1 VDKDMPK
8 RPIFSQLFARSP
20 ISPIQD
26 HMSVAVAAAAEM
38 PAFFEAVLSEDW
50 DLVDQIFSKISIMES
65 EADTIKRNIRSN
77 LPRSIFMPVSR
88 SDILELLQYQD
99 RIPNRCQD
107 VAGLCAGRQMK
118 IPAPLGEQMRAFVQS
133 TTATVAFAGKALNE
147 LDELLETGF
156 SGSEVELIE
165 QMISDLNQAEHD
177 TDTHQRD
184 VQRTL
189 FSIEQDVNPV
199 DVMFL
204 YRMIE
209 SLGDIAD
216 YAQSVGNRMLYLIA
230 K

>member
-1 VDKDMPK
+1 MPR

-20 ISPIQD
+20 IAPIQE
-26 HMSVAVAAAAEM
+26 HMSVAVAAAAAI
-38 PAFFEAVLSEDW
+38 PDFIDAVLADDWPRAEEVYGRISE
-50 DLVDQIFSKISIMES
+50 MES
-65 EADTIKRNIRSN
+65 EADAIKRKIRSN

-88 SDILELLQYQD
+88 SDILELLQSQD

-107 VAGLCAGRQMK
+107 IAGLCVGRRMK
-118 IPAPLGEQMRAFVQS
+118 IPDALHDKMRSFVAS
-133 TTATVAFAGKALNE
+133 ATATVAFAGKALNE

-156 SGSEVELIE
+156 SGSEIELIE
-165 QMISDLNQAEHD
+165 QMINDLNQAEHD
-177 TDTHQRD
+177 TDGHQKD
-184 VQRTL
+184 VQKIL
-189 FSIEQDVNPV
+189 FDIEKEVNPV

-216 YAQSVGNRMLYLIA
+216 YSQSVGNRLLSLIA

>member
-1 VDKDMPK
+1 MPK

-26 HMSVAVAAAAEM
+26 HMKVAVTAAAAM
-38 PAFFEAVLSEDW
+38 PEFFDAVLEADW
-50 DLVDQIFSKISIMES
+50 ARAGEISQEISRLES
-65 EADTIKRNIRSN
+65 EADVIKRNIRSN

-88 SDILELLQYQD
+88 SDVLELLQSQD

-107 VAGLCAGRQMK
+107 VAGLCVGRQMK
-118 IPAPLGEQMRAFVQS
+118 IPDALREQMRTFVKS
-133 TTATVAFAGKALNE
+133 TTDTVAFAGKALNE

-165 QMISDLNQAEHD
+165 QMINDLNHAEHD
-177 TDTHQRD
+177 TDNHQRD

-189 FSIEQDVNPV
+189 FSIEKDVNPV

-209 SLGDIAD
+209 SIGDIAD

>member
-1 VDKDMPK
+1 MPK

-20 ISPIQD
+20 IAPIQD
-26 HMSVAVAAAAEM
+26 HMNVAVAAATAM
-38 PAFFEAVLSEDW
+38 PDFFDAVLADDWPRAEEVYGRISE
-50 DLVDQIFSKISIMES
+50 LES
-65 EADTIKRNIRSN
+65 EADVIKRNIRSN

-88 SDILELLQYQD
+88 SDILELLQSQD

-107 VAGLCAGRQMK
+107 VAGLCVGRKMK
-118 IPAPLGEQMRAFVQS
+118 VPDALHDQMRSFVAS
-133 TTATVAFAGKALNE
+133 ATATVAFAGKALNE

-156 SGSEVELIE
+156 SGSEIELIE

-177 TDTHQRD
+177 TDGHQKN
-184 VQRTL
+184 VQKTL
-189 FSIEQDVNPV
+189 FDIEKDVNPV